1 VSVWAGFG
9 PTANDR
15 YNDSVADLRAS
26 GASVQTMLESTYT
39 NADRDD
45 RLLRFF
51 ALQTMGEVGEA
62 SALAFLDAAA
72 RDPNDLDPPP
82 IPPELVNED
91 IAAPWSEE
99 YVLRITA
106 VHSICDIFRFSGNGQ
121 PELEALAVDTE
132 VVDGAQKTAVSCL
145 RHMNVSLSGLTFAAE
160 DEHLRTM
167 PIAYGTLIPDET
179 IYDD

>member
-1 VSVWAGFG
+1 MSVWAGFG
-9 PTANDR
+9 ASANDR
-15 YNDSVADLRAS
+15 YNDSVAGLRAS
-26 GASVQTMLESTYT
+26 GASVQTMLEVTYT

-51 ALQTMGEVGEA
+51 ALQTMGEVGDA
-62 SALAFLDAAA
+62 SALAFLDVAA

-106 VHSICDIFRFSGNGQ
+106 VHSICDTLGDPDRTRDSCFGFFYEWAHGTFDFNRSHWDNGW
-121 PELEALAVDTE
+121 
-132 VVDGAQKTAVSCL
+132 G
-145 RHMNVSLSGLTFAAE
+145 G
-160 DEHLRTM
+160 
-167 PIAYGTLIPDET
+167 
-179 IYDD
+179 